1 MFNYL
6 LIFFV
11 FIIGSYSNIN
21 AETLKSAL
29 SNAYLN
35 NPIINSKRAELR
47 SLDENGA
54 DYIHID
60 IMDGHYVPNITF
72 GPNIVKSLRKVTS
85 KILDVHLMI
94 KPVKQYINEF
104 IEARS
109 DIISFHP
116 EADDNPEEIIKM
128 ISDAE
133 IKAGIAIHPKVNIA
147 DIDHLFSKVQQ
158 IIVMTVTPGF
168 GGQKFMHEQVKK
180 IKDLDEI
187 RKNNNY
193 NYEIAVDGGV
203 NNENAKI
210 CKDNGADVL
219 AVGSYLL
226 SQNQN
231 NYYEIINSLR

>member
-1 MFNYL
+1 MIKISPSILSADILKLEEEVEL
-6 LIFFV
+6 LD
-11 FIIGSYSNIN
+11 
-21 AETLKSAL
+21 K
-29 SNAYLN
+29 
-35 NPIINSKRAELR
+35 
-47 SLDENGA
+47 NGA

-94 KPVKQYINEF
+94 KPVKKYINEF
-104 IEARS
+104 VEAGS
-109 DIISFHP
+109 DIITFHP
-116 EADDNPEEIIKM
+116 EADDNPEEIIK
-128 ISDAE
+128 IINDAE
-133 IKAGIAIHPKVNIA
+133 IKAGIAIHPEVNIA

-168 GGQKFMHEQVKK
+168 GGQKFMHDQVQK

-193 NYEIAVDGGV
+193 KYEIAVDGGV
-203 NNENAKI
+203 NNENARI
-210 CKDNGADVL
+210 CKDKGADVL

-231 NYYEIINSLR
+231 SYNEIINSLR

>member
-1 MFNYL
+1 MIKISPSIL
-6 LIFFV
+6 SADI
-11 FIIGSYSNIN
+11 
-21 AETLKSAL
+21 LKL
-29 SNAYLN
+29 
-35 NPIINSKRAELR
+35 EEEVR
-47 SLDENGA
+47 SLDLNGA

-94 KPVKQYINEF
+94 KPVKKYINEF
-104 IEARS
+104 VEAGS
-109 DIISFHP
+109 DIITFHP
-116 EADDNPEEIIKM
+116 EADDNPKEIIKI

-133 IKAGIAIHPKVNIA
+133 IKAGIAIHPEVNIA

-168 GGQKFMHEQVKK
+168 GGQKFMHDQVQK

-231 NYYEIINSLR
+231 NYNEIIKSLR

>member
-1 MFNYL
+1 MIKISPSIL
-6 LIFFV
+6 SADI
-11 FIIGSYSNIN
+11 
-21 AETLKSAL
+21 LKL
-29 SNAYLN
+29 
-35 NPIINSKRAELR
+35 EEEVR
-47 SLDENGA
+47 SLDLNGA

-104 IEARS
+104 VQAGS
-109 DIISFHP
+109 DIITFHP

-133 IKAGIAIHPKVNIA
+133 IKAGIAIHPQVNIA
-147 DIDHLFSKVQQ
+147 DIDHLLSKVQQ

-168 GGQKFMHEQVKK
+168 GGQKFMHDQVQK

-231 NYYEIINSLR
+231 NYSEIIKSLR

>member
-1 MFNYL
+1 MIKISPSIL
-6 LIFFV
+6 SADI
-11 FIIGSYSNIN
+11 
-21 AETLKSAL
+21 LKL
-29 SNAYLN
+29 
-35 NPIINSKRAELR
+35 EEEVR

-72 GPNIVKSLRKVTS
+72 GPNIVKSLKKVTS

-104 IEARS
+104 IEAGS
-109 DIISFHP
+109 DIITFHP

-133 IKAGIAIHPKVNIA
+133 IKAGIAIHPKVNIS
-147 DIDHLFSKVQQ
+147 DIDHLFNQVQQ

-168 GGQKFMHEQVKK
+168 GGQKFMYDQVQK

-193 NYEIAVDGGV
+193 KYEIAVDGGV
-203 NNENAKI
+203 NNENARI

-231 NYYEIINSLR
+231 NYNEIISSLR

>member
-1 MFNYL
+1 MIKISPSIL
-6 LIFFV
+6 SADILKL
-11 FIIGSYSNIN
+11 
-21 AETLKSAL
+21 AE
-29 SNAYLN
+29 
-35 NPIINSKRAELR
+35 EVR
-47 SLDENGA
+47 SLDLNGA

-104 IEARS
+104 VEAGS
-109 DIISFHP
+109 DIITFHP
-116 EADDNPEEIIKM
+116 EADDKPEEIIKM

-133 IKAGIAIHPKVNIA
+133 IKAGIAIHPDVNIA
-147 DIDHLFSKVQQ
+147 NIDHLFSKVQQ

-168 GGQKFMHEQVKK
+168 GGQKFMHDQVQK

-193 NYEIAVDGGV
+193 NYDIAVDGGV

-210 CKDNGADVL
+210 CTDNGANVL

-231 NYYEIINSLR
+231 NYNKIMNSLR

>member
-1 MFNYL
+1 MIKISPSILSADILKLEEEVKL
-6 LIFFV
+6 LD
-11 FIIGSYSNIN
+11 
-21 AETLKSAL
+21 K
-29 SNAYLN
+29 
-35 NPIINSKRAELR
+35 
-47 SLDENGA
+47 NGA

-94 KPVKQYINEF
+94 KPVKKYINEF
-104 IEARS
+104 VEAGS
-109 DIISFHP
+109 DIITFHP

-168 GGQKFMHEQVKK
+168 GGQKFMHDQVQK

-231 NYYEIINSLR
+231 NYSKIINSLR

>member
-1 MFNYL
+1 MIKISPSIL
-6 LIFFV
+6 SADI
-11 FIIGSYSNIN
+11 
-21 AETLKSAL
+21 LKL
-29 SNAYLN
+29 
-35 NPIINSKRAELR
+35 EEEVR
-47 SLDENGA
+47 SLDLNGA

-94 KPVKQYINEF
+94 KPVKKYINEF
-104 IEARS
+104 VEAGS
-109 DIISFHP
+109 DIITFHP

-128 ISDAE
+128 ISEAE

-168 GGQKFMHEQVKK
+168 GGQKFMQDQVQK

-193 NYEIAVDGGV
+193 KYEIAVDGGV

-226 SQNQN
+226 SQNQK
-231 NYYEIINSLR
+231 NYNEIINSLR

>member
-1 MFNYL
+1 MIKISPSILSADILKLEEEVRL
-6 LIFFV
+6 LD
-11 FIIGSYSNIN
+11 
-21 AETLKSAL
+21 K
-29 SNAYLN
+29 
-35 NPIINSKRAELR
+35 
-47 SLDENGA
+47 NGA

-94 KPVKQYINEF
+94 KPVKKYINEF
-104 IEARS
+104 VEAGS
-109 DIISFHP
+109 DIITFHP

-168 GGQKFMHEQVKK
+168 GGQKFMHEQVQK

-231 NYYEIINSLR
+231 NYNEIINSLR

>member
-1 MFNYL
+1 MIKISPSIL
-6 LIFFV
+6 SADI
-11 FIIGSYSNIN
+11 
-21 AETLKSAL
+21 LKL
-29 SNAYLN
+29 EEEV
-35 NPIINSKRAELR
+35 RC
-47 SLDENGA
+47 LDLNGA
-54 DYIHID
+54 EYIHID

-94 KPVKQYINEF
+94 KPVKQYIKDF
-104 IEARS
+104 VEAGS
-109 DIISFHP
+109 DIITFHP
-116 EADDNPEEIIKM
+116 EVDDNPEEIIKM
-128 ISDAE
+128 IRDAE
-133 IKAGIAIHPKVNIA
+133 IKAGIAIHPDVNIA
-147 DIDHLFSKVQQ
+147 DIDYLFSTVQQ

-168 GGQKFMHEQVKK
+168 GGQKFMHDQVQK

-203 NNENAKI
+203 NNENARI

-231 NYYEIINSLR
+231 SYNEIINSLR

>member
-1 MFNYL
+1 MIKISPSILSADILKLEEEVKL
-6 LIFFV
+6 LDKI
-11 FIIGSYSNIN
+11 
-21 AETLKSAL
+21 
-29 SNAYLN
+29 
-35 NPIINSKRAELR
+35 
-47 SLDENGA
+47 GA

-72 GPNIVKSLRKVTS
+72 GPNIVKSLRKATS

-104 IEARS
+104 IKAGS
-109 DIISFHP
+109 DIITFHP
-116 EADDNPEEIIKM
+116 EADDSPEEIIK
-128 ISDAE
+128 IICDAK
-133 IKAGIAIHPKVNIA
+133 IKAGIAIHPRVNIS
-147 DIDHLFSKVQQ
+147 DIDHLFNQVQQ
-158 IIVMTVTPGF
+158 IIVMTVIPGF
-168 GGQKFMHEQVKK
+168 GSQKFMHDQVQK
-180 IKDLDEI
+180 IKYLDEI

-231 NYYEIINSLR
+231 NYNQIINSLR

>member
-1 MFNYL
+1 MIKISPSIL
-6 LIFFV
+6 SADI
-11 FIIGSYSNIN
+11 
-21 AETLKSAL
+21 LKL
-29 SNAYLN
+29 
-35 NPIINSKRAELR
+35 EEEVR
-47 SLDENGA
+47 SLDLNGA

-60 IMDGHYVPNITF
+60 VMDGHYVPNITF

-104 IEARS
+104 VKAGS

-116 EADDNPEEIIKM
+116 EADEHPEEIIKM

-133 IKAGIAIHPKVNIA
+133 IKAGIAIHPEVNIT
-147 DIDHLFSKVQQ
+147 DIDHLFNKVQQ

-168 GGQKFMHEQVKK
+168 GGQKFMHDQVQK

-187 RKNNNY
+187 RKNNSY

-203 NNENAKI
+203 NNENAII
-210 CKDNGADVL
+210 CKDNGANVL

-231 NYYEIINSLR
+231 NYNEIINSLR

>member
-1 MFNYL
+1 MIKISPSIL
-6 LIFFV
+6 SADI
-11 FIIGSYSNIN
+11 
-21 AETLKSAL
+21 LKL
-29 SNAYLN
+29 EEEV
-35 NPIINSKRAELR
+35 KH
-47 SLDENGA
+47 LDKNGA

-94 KPVKQYINEF
+94 KPVEKYINEF
-104 IEARS
+104 VEAGS
-109 DIISFHP
+109 DIITFHP

-147 DIDHLFSKVQQ
+147 DIDHLFNKVQQ

-168 GGQKFMHEQVKK
+168 GGQKFMHDQVQK

-231 NYYEIINSLR
+231 KYYEIINSLR

>member
-1 MFNYL
+1 MIKISPSILSADILKLEEEVKL
-6 LIFFV
+6 LD
-11 FIIGSYSNIN
+11 
-21 AETLKSAL
+21 K
-29 SNAYLN
+29 
-35 NPIINSKRAELR
+35 
-47 SLDENGA
+47 NGA

-94 KPVKQYINEF
+94 KPVKKYIGEF
-104 IEARS
+104 IESGS
-109 DIISFHP
+109 DIITFHP
-116 EADDNPEEIIKM
+116 EADDKPEEIIKM

-133 IKAGIAIHPKVNIA
+133 IKAGIAIHPQVNIA

-168 GGQKFMHEQVKK
+168 GGQKFMHDQVQK

-210 CKDNGADVL
+210 CKNNGANVL

-231 NYYEIINSLR
+231 NYNEIINSLR

>member
-1 MFNYL
+1 MIKISPSIL
-6 LIFFV
+6 SADI
-11 FIIGSYSNIN
+11 
-21 AETLKSAL
+21 LKL
-29 SNAYLN
+29 EEEV
-35 NPIINSKRAELR
+35 IH
-47 SLDENGA
+47 LDKNGA

-94 KPVKQYINEF
+94 KPVKKYINEF
-104 IEARS
+104 VEAGS
-109 DIISFHP
+109 DIITFHP

-133 IKAGIAIHPKVNIA
+133 IKAGIAIHPKVNIT

-168 GGQKFMHEQVKK
+168 GGQKFMHEQVQK

-231 NYYEIINSLR
+231 NYNEIINSLR

>member
-1 MFNYL
+1 MIKISPSILSADILKLEEEVKL
-6 LIFFV
+6 LD
-11 FIIGSYSNIN
+11 
-21 AETLKSAL
+21 K
-29 SNAYLN
+29 
-35 NPIINSKRAELR
+35 
-47 SLDENGA
+47 NGA

-94 KPVKQYINEF
+94 KPVKKYINEF
-104 IEARS
+104 VEAGS
-109 DIISFHP
+109 DIITFHP

-158 IIVMTVTPGF
+158 IMVMTVTPGF
-168 GGQKFMHEQVKK
+168 GGQKFMHDQVQK

>member
-1 MFNYL
+1 MIKISPSILSADILKLEEEVKL
-6 LIFFV
+6 LD
-11 FIIGSYSNIN
+11 
-21 AETLKSAL
+21 K
-29 SNAYLN
+29 
-35 NPIINSKRAELR
+35 
-47 SLDENGA
+47 NGA

-94 KPVKQYINEF
+94 KPVKKYINEF
-104 IEARS
+104 VEAGS
-109 DIISFHP
+109 DIITFHP
-116 EADDNPEEIIKM
+116 EVDDNPEEIIKM

-133 IKAGIAIHPKVNIA
+133 IKAGIAIHPKVNIT

-168 GGQKFMHEQVKK
+168 GGQKFMHDQVQK

-193 NYEIAVDGGV
+193 KYEIAVDGGV
-203 NNENAKI
+203 NNENARI

>member
-1 MFNYL
+1 MIKISPSIL
-6 LIFFV
+6 SADI
-11 FIIGSYSNIN
+11 
-21 AETLKSAL
+21 LKL
-29 SNAYLN
+29 
-35 NPIINSKRAELR
+35 EEEVR
-47 SLDENGA
+47 SLDLNGA

-94 KPVKQYINEF
+94 KPVEKYINDF
-104 IEARS
+104 VEAGS
-109 DIISFHP
+109 DIITFHP

-133 IKAGIAIHPKVNIA
+133 IKAGIAIHPNVNVA

-168 GGQKFMHEQVKK
+168 GGQKFMHDQVQK

-231 NYYEIINSLR
+231 NYSEIIKSLR

>member
-1 MFNYL
+1 MIKISPSIL
-6 LIFFV
+6 SADI
-11 FIIGSYSNIN
+11 
-21 AETLKSAL
+21 LKL
-29 SNAYLN
+29 
-35 NPIINSKRAELR
+35 EEEVR
-47 SLDENGA
+47 SLDLNGA

-72 GPNIVKSLRKVTS
+72 GPNIVKSLRKITS

-94 KPVKQYINEF
+94 KPIKKYINEF
-104 IEARS
+104 VEAGS
-109 DIISFHP
+109 DIITFHP

-168 GGQKFMHEQVKK
+168 GGQKFMHDQVQK

-231 NYYEIINSLR
+231 NYNEIINSLR

>member
-1 MFNYL
+1 MIKISPSIL
-6 LIFFV
+6 SADI
-11 FIIGSYSNIN
+11 
-21 AETLKSAL
+21 LKL
-29 SNAYLN
+29 
-35 NPIINSKRAELR
+35 EEEVEF
-47 SLDENGA
+47 LDKNGA

-104 IEARS
+104 VKAGS

-116 EADDNPEEIIKM
+116 EVDERPEEIIKM
-128 ISDAE
+128 ISDAK
-133 IKAGIAIHPKVNIA
+133 IKVGIAIHPEVNIA

-158 IIVMTVTPGF
+158 IIVMTVKPGF
-168 GGQKFMHEQVKK
+168 GGQKFMHDQVQK
-180 IKDLDEI
+180 IKNLDEI
-187 RKNNNY
+187 KKNNNY

-210 CKDNGADVL
+210 CKDNGANIL

-226 SQNQN
+226 SQNKDK
-231 NYYEIINSLR
+231 YGEIINSLR